1 VQAWRAGMGD
11 RMAENP
17 GEPGMTGKQLH
28 RARKHCQPPQRKA
41 SPTNLPQPF
50 L

>member
-1 VQAWRAGMGD
+1 MGD

-28 RARKHCQPPQRKA
+28 CARKHRTAPQGKA
-41 SPTNLPQPF
+41 LPTNLPQPF